1 MREDEYIFAGFFSTK
16 DLLLRVFR
24 TGERRRDS
32 CLRTEARGQCQKQ
45 EPTGLLRSRGEK
57 RCLSMVVKYE
67 DVDVLERTGSLGA
80 EPLMRVLMKAVPES
94 LPNSPGGS
102 WEVES

>member
-1 MREDEYIFAGFFSTK
+1 M
-16 DLLLRVFR
+16 
-24 TGERRRDS
+24 
-32 CLRTEARGQCQKQ
+32 
-45 EPTGLLRSRGEK
+45 GEK
-57 RCLSMVVKYE
+57 NE

-102 WEVES
+102 WEVKSWFQESMGMLSVPNQSPAHIKRAVAI

>member
-1 MREDEYIFAGFFSTK
+1 M
-16 DLLLRVFR
+16 LRVFR
-24 TGERRRDS
+24 TGEGEETAVYGPRHEDS
-32 CLRTEARGQCQKQ
+32 VKSKNQR
-45 EPTGLLRSRGEK
+45 LRSRGEK
-57 RCLSMVVKYE
+57 RCLSMGVEYE

>member
-1 MREDEYIFAGFFSTK
+1 MGVE
-16 DLLLRVFR
+16 
-24 TGERRRDS
+24 
-32 CLRTEARGQCQKQ
+32 
-45 EPTGLLRSRGEK
+45 
-57 RCLSMVVKYE
+57 YE